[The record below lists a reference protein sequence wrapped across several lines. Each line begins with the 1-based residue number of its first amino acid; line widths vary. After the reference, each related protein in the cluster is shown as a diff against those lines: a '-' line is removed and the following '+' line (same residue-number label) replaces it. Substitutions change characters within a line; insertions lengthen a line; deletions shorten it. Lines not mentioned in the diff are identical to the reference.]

1 MTARWRRG
9 LFGAA
14 LLVILGVAGAAF
26 WAWRGYTGPGALPA
40 SKIVVIP
47 RGAGISAVA
56 DLLSEQGVVAH
67 PWSFVF
73 GAFVDR
79 KRGALKAG
87 EYEFAAAISPRAAL
101 ALIVSGRVVQHRFTV
116 PEGLTSAEVVASL
129 RQQEAL
135 EGAVDEV
142 PPEGSLFPDTYFYVL
157 GERRQ
162 DLLARLRR
170 ARNRTLASAW
180 AERSPTLPL
189 ASPEE
194 ALTLA
199 SIVEKETAREDERPH
214 VAAVFLNR
222 LRLGM
227 KLQADPT
234 VVYALT
240 RGGAAPLDHPLD
252 HEDLAVDSPYNT
264 YLHAGLP
271 PTPIDNPGL
280 AALSAVL
287 HPDASDDLYFVA
299 DGSGGHAFARTL
311 SEHNRNVT
319 QLRRQHAES
328 GAAPAKT
335 DEPERH

>member
-1 MTARWRRG
+1 MAARWRRG

-14 LLVILGVAGAAF
+14 LLATLAGAGGVF
-26 WAWRGYTGPGALPA
+26 WAWRDYTAPGPLPA
-40 SKIVVIP
+40 GKIVVIA
-47 RGAGISAVA
+47 RGAGIGAVA
-56 DLLSEQGVVAH
+56 DLLSKEGVVAH
-67 PWSFVF
+67 PWSTVL
-73 GAFVDR
+73 GALIDR
-79 KRGALKAG
+79 KTGALKAG
-87 EYEFAAAISPRAAL
+87 EYEFAAAISPRAAV

-116 PEGLTSAEVVASL
+116 PEGLTSVEVVALL
-129 RQQEAL
+129 RQQQAL
-135 EGAVDEV
+135 EGSIDAV

-157 GERRQ
+157 GDRRR
-162 DLLARLRR
+162 DVLARMRR
-170 ARNRTLASAW
+170 ARDRELASAW
-180 AERSPTLPL
+180 AARSPTLPL

-240 RGGAAPLDHPLD
+240 HGGAAPLDHPLD
-252 HEDLAVDSPYNT
+252 HEDLAVESPYNT

-311 SEHNRNVT
+311 SEHNRNVV
-319 QLRRQHAES
+319 QLRRQRAEG
-328 GAAPAKT
+328 GADPAKA
-335 DEPERH
+335 DAPERH